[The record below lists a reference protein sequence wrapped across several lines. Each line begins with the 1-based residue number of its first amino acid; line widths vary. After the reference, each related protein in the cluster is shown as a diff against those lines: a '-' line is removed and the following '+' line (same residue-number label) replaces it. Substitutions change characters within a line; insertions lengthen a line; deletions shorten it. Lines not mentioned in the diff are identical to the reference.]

1 MDCKFI
7 TKSIYWEL
15 FKSTFLISMFTFGGG
30 FVIIPLMK
38 ERFVDQYNWLE
49 ERETMNLIAIAQS
62 APGAVAIN
70 ASIILGYKI
79 AGIRGIISTLFGTV
93 LPPLIILTI
102 VSKFYVL
109 ISGNLQVQFIL
120 KGMQCGVAIVLANI
134 VFKMI
139 LKELKHNAMISSIIM
154 VGSFLAAYLFNVN
167 ILLIL
172 LIDAI
177 IGIVFLKEVNGVQ

>member
-1 MDCKFI
+1 MKI
-7 TKSIYWEL
+7 NTKSICWEL
-15 FKSTFLISMFTFGGG
+15 FKSTFFISMFTFGGG

-38 ERFVDQYNWLE
+38 ECFVDKYKWLE
-49 ERETMNLIAIAQS
+49 ERETLNLIAIAQS

-79 AGIRGIISTLFGTV
+79 AGVRGIIATLFGTV

-102 VSKFYVL
+102 VSKFYAL
-109 ISGNLQVQFIL
+109 ISSNLQVQFAL

-134 VFKMI
+134 VLKMI
-139 LKELKHNAMISSIIM
+139 LKELKHNAVISSIIM
-154 VGSFLAAYLFNVN
+154 LGSFIASYSFDVN

-172 LIDAI
+172 IVDAV
-177 IGIVFLKEVNGVQ
+177 IGLLFLKEIYGVRA

>member
-1 MDCKFI
+1 MGWKFN

-38 ERFVDQYNWLE
+38 ERFVDQYKWLE
-49 ERETMNLIAIAQS
+49 ERETLNLIAIAQS

-79 AGIRGIISTLFGTV
+79 AGILGIVSTLIGTI

-102 VSKFYVL
+102 VSKFYAL
-109 ISGNLQVQFIL
+109 ISTNSQVQFIL

-134 VFKMI
+134 VIKMI
-139 LKELKHNAMISSIIM
+139 IKELKHNAIISCIIM
-154 VGSFLAAYLFNVN
+154 VGSFLAAYSFNVN

-172 LIDAI
+172 LIDGI
-177 IGIVFLKEVNGVQ
+177 IGIIFLKEDYGVS

>member
-1 MDCKFI
+1 
-7 TKSIYWEL
+7 
-15 FKSTFLISMFTFGGG
+15 MFTFGGG

-38 ERFVDQYNWLE
+38 EQFVDRYKWLE

-62 APGAVAIN
+62 SPGAVAIN

-79 AGIRGIISTLFGTV
+79 SGIRGIIATLFGTV

-102 VSKFYVL
+102 VSKFYTL
-109 ISGNLQVQFIL
+109 ISNNLQVQFIL
-120 KGMQCGVAIVLANI
+120 KGMQCGVAVVLANI
-134 VFKMI
+134 VFRMI
-139 LKELKHNAMISSIIM
+139 LKELKKNTIISILIM
-154 VGSFLAAYLFNVN
+154 VGSFVAAYFFKIN

-177 IGIVFLKEVNGVQ
+177 IGIVFLKEISGVR